1 MGKKAKTKIVFKR
14 GRGGR
19 RKGGVSNCVEIN
31 SLKNVTP
38 LNLQCLKALCKKG
51 AKTDRSSTAA
61 APQSLRPFP
70 IHPSGR
76 VDERAVPCADQGP
89 RWNIDAMSTPFW
101 SAASG
106 GCGQRHEEKERRASR
121 TLTSRHEIINTSTR
135 RFRGG
140 SG

>member
-1 MGKKAKTKIVFKR
+1 MGGKSNNNNFKKT
-14 GRGGR
+14 GGGGG
-19 RKGGVSNCVEIN
+19 GGVSNCVEIN

-61 APQSLRPFP
+61 LNPFAHSP
-70 IHPSGR
+70 STPSGR
-76 VDERAVPCADQGP
+76 VDERAVPCADQEP

-106 GCGQRHEEKERRASR
+106 GCGQ
-121 TLTSRHEIINTSTR
+121 
-135 RFRGG
+135 
-140 SG
+140 